1 LRISKGDS
9 GVRFA
14 EVFDFD
20 DSGSISR
27 NREMRHDS
35 NRDGDAIRVLVAD
48 NSPFH
53 TQLLAN
59 TLKGDP
65 GFYVFSS
72 DLSAISL
79 TAAAR
84 NQKIDVFVL
93 SVFAE
98 GDNQCGLKILQY
110 LREKNPE
117 VRVILLLN
125 SADPEAILEAFRS
138 GAKGVFH
145 IQEPSDV
152 LCRCIRRVYEG
163 EAWVSREQMTL
174 LLEALAATPKIK
186 AVDRKGMNLL
196 SKRESEV
203 VRYLAEGLTNREIAK
218 RIGLSQHTVKNYLFR
233 IFDKLGVSNRME
245 LLSMTLSQSSAAGSS
260 QVFPKNPAEGYDD
273 ATFASC
279 QKAAEGGA
287 VAAQLALA
295 HMLSSGRKHHRD
307 IVRAYMWFSVA
318 ADHVTNARNKLKKTM
333 SPAELAV
340 AQVELRDW
348 LEKSGEARSSGES
361 KKSAAFETAQE
372 IPDPARAN

>member
-1 LRISKGDS
+1 MQD
-9 GVRFA
+9 
-14 EVFDFD
+14 
-20 DSGSISR
+20 GS
-27 NREMRHDS
+27 NPEDA
-35 NRDGDAIRVLVAD
+35 AIRVLVAD

-59 TLKGDP
+59 TLKRDP
-65 GFYVFSS
+65 AFYVFSS

-79 TAAAR
+79 ANAAR
-84 NQKIDVFVL
+84 NHRIDVFVL

-98 GDNQCGLKILQY
+98 GDDQCGLKILQHLY
-110 LREKNPE
+110 QKDPS
-117 VRVILLLN
+117 VRVVLLLN
-125 SADPEAILEAFRS
+125 SADPDSILEAFRS

-163 EAWVSREQMTL
+163 EAWVSREQMTF

-245 LLSMTLSQSSAAGSS
+245 LLSMTLSQSAIPPSHSLP
-260 QVFPKNPAEGYDD
+260 VDPASGYDE

-307 IVRAYMWFSVA
+307 LIRAFMWFSLA
-318 ADHVTNARNKLKKTM
+318 ADQVIDARNKLKKTM

-340 AQVELRDW
+340 AEGQVRDW
-348 LEKSGEARSSGES
+348 LEKAGGIEPNGGGKT
-361 KKSAAFETAQE
+361 KKAAAFESAPQ
-372 IPDPARAN
+372 IQDPTRAN